1 LPRTNTKSPRRI
13 GSSGLSLNENELRE
27 VEPHREDHML
37 NREDNIMSREEIML
51 TTTLFLVL
59 EVEEEEEVE

>member
-1 LPRTNTKSPRRI
+1 
-13 GSSGLSLNENELRE
+13 
-27 VEPHREDHML
+27 ML
-37 NREDNIMSREEIML
+37 NKEDNIMSREEIML

>member
-1 LPRTNTKSPRRI
+1 LPRTITR
-13 GSSGLSLNENELRE
+13 SLERNGRNLRHE
-27 VEPHREDHML
+27 QRQVEPHSEGNHML
-37 NREDNIMSREEIML
+37 NREDNIMSREEAMM